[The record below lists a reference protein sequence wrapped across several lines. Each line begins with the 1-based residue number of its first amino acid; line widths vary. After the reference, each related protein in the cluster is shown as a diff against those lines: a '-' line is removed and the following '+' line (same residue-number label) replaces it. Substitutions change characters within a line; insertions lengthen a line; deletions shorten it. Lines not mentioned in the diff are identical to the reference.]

1 MYATLSYDINAGADP
16 IEDVR
21 AAVLKALG
29 NDRDKIDVLSDTL
42 ICEIDDAGDYED
54 LVDTLREVG
63 TDFSGQFQFVMTLHE
78 AKSPLRSNGKF
89 VRADA
94 KKIIG

>member
-1 MYATLSYDINAGADP
+1 MYATLSYDINAGSEP

-21 AAVLKALG
+21 DAVLKALG
-29 NDRDKIDVLSDTL
+29 NTRERCDVLSDTL

-54 LVDTLREVG
+54 LVDSLREVG
-63 TDFSGQFQFVMTLHE
+63 TEFSGQFQFVITLHE

-94 KKIIG
+94 KAIIG